1 MGRECSVYIPSR
13 DYVEYAIRKLREL
26 YPGDNLV
33 VMNSSVLLLAIEA
46 AKISFEYSR
55 DSCLDRKVIAISR
68 LFYEL
73 VMGHPLIDGNKRL
86 STLMLVYSIMKNGLT
101 VDKEVLTYLAISTA
115 EGKLDFK
122 KLCKYLRSHV
132 REARICHRVSI
143 GMVIKYIK
151 DVLDELREY
160 DLRTEESR

>member
-1 MGRECSVYIPSR
+1 MVCECSVDIPSR
-13 DYVEYAIRKLREL
+13 DYVEYAVRKLREL
-26 YPGDNLV
+26 YSGDDLV

-46 AKISFEYSR
+46 AKTSFKYSR
-55 DSCLDRKVIAISR
+55 GSCMDRKVIAISR

-73 VMGHPLIDGNKRL
+73 VMGHPLIDGNKRS

-101 VDKEVLTYLAISTA
+101 VDKEVLTYLAINTA

-122 KLCKYLRSHV
+122 ELHKYLRSHV
-132 REARICHRVSI
+132 RESRVRRRVSI
-143 GMVIKYIK
+143 DAVIKYIK